1 VYTASITDDLT
12 GLGNTRHFNRVLPE
26 ILAHGGPVSLL
37 VLDLD
42 NFKPVV
48 DTFGHLAG
56 ARTIA
61 YIGKVIGTLLRAGD
75 IAARFG
81 GDEFVVILPAAD
93 TASAV
98 RLAEAIRVAIETCHV
113 LEGDID
119 ISGVTA
125 SIGVATFP
133 EHASAPESLF
143 RAADVAM
150 YLVKRDRKNAVGVAP
165 AQ

>member
-1 VYTASITDDLT
+1 M
-12 GLGNTRHFNRVLPE
+12 
-26 ILAHGGPVSLL
+26 

-75 IAARFG
+75 VAARFG
-81 GDEFVVILPAAD
+81 GDEFDVILPAAD
-93 TASAV
+93 TVSAV
-98 RLAEAIRVAIETCHV
+98 RVAKAIRVAIETCHV

-133 EHASAPESLF
+133 AHASEPESLF
-143 RAADVAM
+143 RAADAAM